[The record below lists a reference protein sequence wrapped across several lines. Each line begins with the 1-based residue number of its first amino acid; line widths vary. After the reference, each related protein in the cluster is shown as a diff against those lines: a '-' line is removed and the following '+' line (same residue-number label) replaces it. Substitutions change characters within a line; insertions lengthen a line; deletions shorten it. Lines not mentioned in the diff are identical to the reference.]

1 MASDNTHRRVLS
13 FLVRNQ
19 KMAQENDNYCREV
32 SRELDIGRDT
42 VRKSLEFM
50 EELGVIARKRR
61 GQKVIS
67 LVNSSVIENM
77 ELDQEQDEKPSLG
90 DSLF

>member
-1 MASDNTHRRVLS
+1 M
-13 FLVRNQ
+13 VRNQ